1 VPQIVAPAI
10 TAPLVTA
17 LDARHAG
24 LGPRAALACVIV
36 EFALGTAWL
45 WRLPR
50 TAAAPVAGSPILP
63 TD

>member
-1 VPQIVAPAI
+1 M
-10 TAPLVTA
+10 

-50 TAAAPVAGSPILP
+50 MAPSAVEGPL
-63 TD
+63 DLLDG